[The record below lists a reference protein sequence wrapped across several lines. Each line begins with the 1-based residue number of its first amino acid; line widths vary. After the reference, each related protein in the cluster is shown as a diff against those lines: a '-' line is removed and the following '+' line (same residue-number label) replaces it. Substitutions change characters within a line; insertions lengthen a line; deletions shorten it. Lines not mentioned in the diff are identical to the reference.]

1 MSRIIPATTEHAF
14 DVAREMRLADIEECR
29 AASGHSPGV
38 ACLFSLNE
46 STHAWAGV
54 DDDGRAFAICG
65 VGPYV
70 QDVGSP
76 WMLATDRLNEHRKFF
91 LRSTR
96 VIVAAMLHAYPILMN
111 YVDARHRESMRWL
124 MWAGFKF
131 DKLDMQHGIEH
142 RPFFRF
148 TQVAHVRTH

>member
-1 MSRIIPATTEHAF
+1 MPRIIPATVEHAF
-14 DVAREMRLADIEECR
+14 DIARAMRSADIEECK

-46 STHAWAGV
+46 STLAWAGV
-54 DDDGRAFAICG
+54 DDDGRAFAIAG

-70 QDVGSP
+70 TDVGSP
-76 WMLATDRLNEHRKFF
+76 WMLATDRLYEHRRFF

-96 VIVAAMLHAYPILMN
+96 PLVAAMLRSYPILIN
-111 YVDARHRESMRWL
+111 YVDARHRDSMRWL

-131 DKLDMQHGIEH
+131 DKLVNNYGVER

-148 TQVAHVRTH
+148 TQVAPNV